1 MSIKPF
7 NDKSKPLPLVDVTI
21 VIFINSNLEDENND
35 IKIEFEFLNK
45 WFKAK
50 RLSLNFDEIYFSQV
64 HLSIALKL
72 TWTLVILTY

>member
-7 NDKSKPLPLVDVTI
+7 NGKSKPVPLVGVTI
-21 VIFINSNLEDENND
+21 VIFINSNLEDLNND
-35 IKIEFEFLNK
+35 IKIEFEFLYK

-50 RLSLNFDEIYFSQV
+50 RLSLDLDKIYLQV
-64 HLSIALKL
+64 HLSTVLKL